1 MVAADVPAIGM
12 GPEPNDCKDVYN
24 GRIRRL
30 SRWGEPESAGL
41 WGEGLLAGGFGR
53 EGFTFFSTGGILP
66 IFCKK
71 NLKLV
76 PVEARIVVVGANDIA
91 QGLKLESV
99 SRPLRPD

>member
-1 MVAADVPAIGM
+1 MVAADVPAVGM

-30 SRWGEPESAGL
+30 SRRSEQENRRKVRRCVLGR
-41 WGEGLLAGGFGR
+41 GFGR

-71 NLKLV
+71 NIKLV
-76 PVEARIVVVGANDIA
+76 AAEAKIVAVEANDIPR
-91 QGLKLESV
+91 GLKPESV
-99 SRPLRPD
+99 LRPLRPD